1 MKLKLFFGFFILLG
15 NVNLFS
21 ESAWE
26 VLKQLMRANKLDE
39 FSQKMDQH
47 PELLD
52 AQDKLGMT
60 LTMMACANDKPDFVK
75 HLVVDRKANI
85 LLENDF
91 PGSPT
96 ARSLAKIYSP
106 RIFVMFFLKLIGFKK

>member
-1 MKLKLFFGFFILLG
+1 MKLKLFFGFFVLFS
-15 NVNLFS
+15 NVSLFS

-26 VLKQLMRANKLDE
+26 VLKQFMRENKLAE
-39 FSQKMDQH
+39 FSKKLDQH
-47 PELLD
+47 PELLN

-60 LTMMACANDKPDFVK
+60 LTMMACANDKPDFVE
-75 HLVVDRKANI
+75 HLVVDRKANV

-106 RIFVMFFLKLIGFKK
+106 RTLVMLFLNLIGFKK